1 MERPGGNYLKELNLG
16 ECNALMFAATN
27 PTVTTKTY
35 EILLAGGE
43 VNKVNKFGLN
53 VLKKY
58 IEC

>member
-1 MERPGGNYLKELNLG
+1 
-16 ECNALMFAATN
+16 MFAATN

-35 EILLAGGE
+35 EVLLAGGE
-43 VNKVNKFGLN
+43 VNKINKFGLN